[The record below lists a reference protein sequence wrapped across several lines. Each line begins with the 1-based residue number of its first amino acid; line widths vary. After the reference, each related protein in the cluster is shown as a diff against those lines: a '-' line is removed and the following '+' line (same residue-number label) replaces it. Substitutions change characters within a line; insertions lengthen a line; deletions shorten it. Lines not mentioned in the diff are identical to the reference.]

1 MANRKQ
7 QREAEISESV
17 QRVAE
22 ASKPASKP
30 VVKAPFS
37 LHPKKNAENAVRPN
51 PRSKADQANR
61 AAELTNAAKEAR
73 MQGQSALDAQ
83 RAIQKKRSEERATN
97 ANKPPLR
104 VQAKK
109 AQEERAKTFV
119 PDAPANP
126 EKEKRIKK
134 LIKEGKVK
142 PLTSRESG
150 KDLTGTGGQILKNKK
165 GEKLKGFGDYS
176 DWKRKSTDPKITRK
190 GRK

>member
-30 VVKAPFS
+30 VVKTPFS

-73 MQGQSALDAQ
+73 MQGQAALDS
-83 RAIQKKRSEERATN
+83 QKESSKKLRKSTPAS
-97 ANKPPLR
+97 AKPSLR
-104 VQAKK
+104 QQAKK
-109 AQEERAKTFV
+109 AQQQRVGSYSPE
-119 PDAPANP
+119 APANP
-126 EKEKRIKK
+126 VKEQIVKK
-134 LIKEGKVK
+134 ILKKGLAK
-142 PLTSRESG
+142 PLTARESA
-150 KDLTGTGGQILKNKK
+150 KDLTGTGGQILKNEK
-165 GEKLKGFGDYS
+165 GEKLKSYGDYS

>member
-22 ASKPASKP
+22 AAKPAPKP
-30 VVKAPFS
+30 VVKTPFS

-61 AAELTNAAKEAR
+61 ASELTSAADEAR
-73 MQGQSALDAQ
+73 MQGQKALDS
-83 RAIQKKRSEERATN
+83 QKETSKRLRKSTPAS
-97 ANKPPLR
+97 AKPALR
-104 VQAKK
+104 QQAKK
-109 AQEERAKTFV
+109 AQSQRTKTY
-119 PDAPANP
+119 APEAPTNP
-126 EKEKRIKK
+126 VKETRIKK

-142 PLTSRESG
+142 PLTTREEG
-150 KDLTGTGGQILKNKK
+150 KDLTGTGGQILKNEK
-165 GEKLKGFGDYS
+165 GEKLKSYGDYS

>member
-22 ASKPASKP
+22 ASKPAPKP

-61 AAELTNAAKEAR
+61 AAELTNAAEEAR
-73 MQGQSALDAQ
+73 MQGQAALDAQ
-83 RAIQKKRSEERATN
+83 KETSKSLRKSTPSSV
-97 ANKPPLR
+97 KPALR
-104 VQAKK
+104 RQAKN
-109 AQEERAKTFV
+109 AQAQRTKSYAPE
-119 PDAPANP
+119 APANP
-126 EKEKRIKK
+126 VKENRIKK

-142 PLTSRESG
+142 PLTTREEG
-150 KDLTGTGGQILKNKK
+150 KDLTGTGGQVLKNKK

-176 DWKRKSTDPKITRK
+176 NWKRKSTDPKITRK